1 MSEKSWPGL
10 SNGEVS
16 QSWGERYG
24 YICQMIPSKFQ
35 FRRCTRRWHILIL
48 VQQCLTVH
56 RVNRISLSKQPI
68 RQLRNTFWRRIQMLT
83 GLQQLREGLNLHNLF
98 VIIFTDVLHSQD
110 GTWKIFTGDML
121 GAIFAAR
128 TLEVGPIW
136 LMPRSYVRTR
146 LFSYIECLESLWV
159 SPYHITVT
167 FKMLRYESWRQVG
180 NGSLNGQLQDAWNDG
195 RYRRL

>member
-98 VIIFTDVLHSQD
+98 VIILLMSCIVKMGRGKSSRETCWVRFLLHAHSRLVQFDWCHGRTSEQD
-110 GTWKIFTGDML
+110 SLVISNVWKAF
-121 GAIFAAR
+121 
-128 TLEVGPIW
+128 E
-136 LMPRSYVRTR
+136 
-146 LFSYIECLESLWV
+146 
-159 SPYHITVT
+159 
-167 FKMLRYESWRQVG
+167 
-180 NGSLNGQLQDAWNDG
+180 
-195 RYRRL
+195 